1 MSLIEAA
8 VLILAGFLSGFINT
22 VAGGGSII
30 SLSLLMFLGMP
41 PTLANGT
48 NRISILLQSLTAT
61 SFFKSKNILDTKKGI
76 WLALPAVVGAVI
88 GAQIAAD
95 ISQQA
100 FKISFGF
107 ILLFIGFYMLF
118 DPGRFINERKHLI
131 ESKITI
137 LQVIVFFFIGLY
149 GGYIQAGVGY
159 LLLPALVLMAGYNLV
174 KANALKVLVVFLF
187 TPFTLIIFIINGQVD
202 FLYGLVMSIG
212 TIVGAYLASHLA
224 IKKGSNFIRWLV
236 IIFIIVSALDMFNIL
251 SIKSLIVR

>member
-1 MSLIEAA
+1 MSIVEIA

-22 VAGGGSII
+22 IAGGGSII

-76 WLALPAVVGAVI
+76 WLAVPSVVGAVI
-88 GAQIAAD
+88 GAQIASD
-95 ISQQA
+95 ISQEA
-100 FKISFGF
+100 FKISFGI
-107 ILLFIGFYMLF
+107 ILLFIGIYMLF
-118 DPGRFINERKHLI
+118 DPSKFINERKELI
-131 ESKITI
+131 ESKITPVQI
-137 LQVIVFFFIGLY
+137 AVFFFIGLY

-159 LLLPALVLMAGYNLV
+159 LLLPALVLLAGYNLL

-187 TPFTLIIFIINGQVD
+187 TPFTLIIFILNGQVN
-202 FLYGLVMSIG
+202 FTYGLIMSVG
-212 TIVGAYLASHLA
+212 TIIGAYLASHLA

-236 IIFIIVSALDMFNIL
+236 IIFIMVSALDMFNIL
-251 SIKSLIVR
+251 SIKSLIVK